1 MSQSNQLAMRG
12 SEGANFLDLPL
23 ELREE
28 IYEYYLF
35 PTGDR
40 NPKILTTLLTW
51 DSSLQPKAVD
61 FHGSLET
68 SLFRVCRSISVEA
81 RRCCYSNCHF
91 RSIPKHS
98 DSCTLQHLLIIGKFL
113 TILTGARL
121 YSFLLLTGKENRSFI
136 RFLSIQLSGKA
147 EDLYTNNA
155 VSSFLNR
162 GSSISRVIDLLS
174 RGHTLRSLSLI
185 FDNDDLLLAFLSQ
198 TELTQALSRVRG
210 VKSLTMGVSIRHD
223 RVIVDEKRLQEIGLW
238 NTFQDVVK
246 KVETPLSP
254 EELPESTDNALSVI
268 GRAEKRAREI
278 LALADAHRK
287 LLASHESAKKDEQHH
302 QEMQEK
308 ARESAS
314 VLMSRATA
322 VEAEMERF
330 ANAVVVEPQSGQLAS
345 PVADDAQ
352 IEQSPTP
359 VEDEDCI
366 WVASYIK

>member
-68 SLFRVCRSISVEA
+68 SLFR
-81 RRCCYSNCHF
+81 
-91 RSIPKHS
+91 HS
-98 DSCTLQHLLIIGKFL
+98 DSC
-113 TILTGARL
+113 ARL